1 MRFNFNNIRI
11 GSRIIKSSVGVMLC
25 YAVYLL
31 RGKSGIPFYS
41 MLAVLWCIQPYTNKT
56 IAMALQRSIGTIIGA
71 VYGLITILLEIYI
84 LPVYDNIFGYII
96 NALMIIPVIYTTVLL
111 NKKNASYFSCVVFLS
126 ITVIH
131 LMDSN
136 PFIFVLNRVLD
147 TFIGIGIGLVV
158 NSARLPRKRVTDCLF
173 VAELDD
179 MLSPVTEELQP
190 YTTVEINRMIDEGLN
205 FTIATMRT
213 PASLMKPLSEIH
225 LKLPVVVMNG
235 AALYDIKEN
244 SYVMAYIISY
254 STCETLRG
262 IISSEG
268 MNCFTNALRDDTL
281 MIYYDRLES
290 EAERSIYSELKKSP
304 YRNYVNLSPPPEDR
318 VIYLMIVD
326 TSEKISALYKR
337 ISESEVGSLVKI
349 LCYPSEDYKGY
360 SYIKIYNK
368 NADKEKMLH
377 SLSEIC
383 KTTGITAIG
392 TKPDSRIE
400 RRDLNAIA
408 RELKKT
414 FEPLCLNPFK
424 KANKPR

>member
-1 MRFNFNNIRI
+1 MKLDFKSARI

-56 IAMALQRSIGTIIGA
+56 LAMALQRTVGTIIGA

-84 LPVYDNIFGYII
+84 LPVYDNVFGYII
-96 NALMIIPVIYTTVLL
+96 NALMIIPVLYTTVML

-136 PFIFVLNRVLD
+136 PFIFVLNRVID

-244 SYVMAYIISY
+244 SYVMAYIISN
-254 STCETLRG
+254 STCEAIRE
-262 IISSEG
+262 IISSEN
-268 MNCFTNALRDDTL
+268 MNFFTNALRDDTL
-281 MIYYDRLES
+281 MIYYDRLEN
-290 EAERSIYSELKKSP
+290 EAEKSIYSELKRSP

-337 ISESEVGSLVKI
+337 ISESEVSSFVKI
-349 LCYPSEDYKGY
+349 LCYPSDDYKGY

-383 KTTGITAIG
+383 ETTGITAIG
-392 TKPDSRIE
+392 AKPDSKIE

>member
-1 MRFNFNNIRI
+1 MKLDFKSARI
-11 GSRIIKSSVGVMLC
+11 GSRIIKSSVGIMLC

-56 IAMALQRSIGTIIGA
+56 LAMALQRTVGTIIGA

-84 LPVYDNIFGYII
+84 LPVYDNVFGYII
-96 NALMIIPVIYTTVLL
+96 NALMIIPVLYTTVML

-244 SYVMAYIISY
+244 SYVMAYIISN
-254 STCETLRG
+254 STCEAIRE
-262 IISSEG
+262 IISSEN
-268 MNCFTNALRDDTL
+268 MNFFTNALRDDTL
-281 MIYYDRLES
+281 MIYYDRLEN
-290 EAERSIYSELKKSP
+290 EAEKSIYSELKRSP

-337 ISESEVGSLVKI
+337 ISESEVSSFVKI
-349 LCYPSEDYKGY
+349 LCYPSDDYKGY

-392 TKPDSRIE
+392 AKPDSKIE

>member
-1 MRFNFNNIRI
+1 MKLDFKNARI
-11 GSRIIKSSVGVMLC
+11 GNRIIKSFLGVTLC

-31 RGKSGIPFYS
+31 RGKNGMPFYS

-56 IAMALQRSIGTIIGA
+56 LAMALQRTIGTIIGA
-71 VYGLITILLEIYI
+71 IYGLITILLEIYI
-84 LPVYDNIFGYII
+84 LPVYDNIFGYVI
-96 NALMIIPVIYTTVLL
+96 NSLMIIPVLYTTVVL
-111 NKKNASYFSCVVFLS
+111 NKKNASFFSCVVFLS

-190 YTTVEINRMIDEGLN
+190 YTTIEINRMIDEGLN

-244 SYVMAYIISY
+244 SYVMAYIISN
-254 STCETLRG
+254 STCEAIRK
-262 IISSEG
+262 IISSED

-281 MIYYDRLES
+281 MIYYDCLKN
-290 EAERSIYSELKKSP
+290 EAEKSIYSKLKRSP
-304 YRNYVNLSPPPEDR
+304 YRNYVNLSPPSEDR

-326 TSEKISALYKR
+326 TSEKINALYKR
-337 ISESEVGSLVKI
+337 ISESEVSSFVKI
-349 LCYPSEDYKGY
+349 LCYPSDDYKGY

-383 KTTGITAIG
+383 KTTGITVIG
-392 TKPDSRIE
+392 TKSDSKIE
-400 RRDLNAIA
+400 RHDLNAIA